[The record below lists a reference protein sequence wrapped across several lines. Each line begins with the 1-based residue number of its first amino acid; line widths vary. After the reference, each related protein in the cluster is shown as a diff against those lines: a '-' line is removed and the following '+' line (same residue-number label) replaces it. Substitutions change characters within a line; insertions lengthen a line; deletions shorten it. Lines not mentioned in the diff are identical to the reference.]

1 MQENFAHTVARAV
14 PPAVTAGPRFHCS
27 LVFRKDD
34 TGSCRRAAQTLPY
47 LCAAGR
53 MSPLDEDAVTL
64 LAPLNT
70 DEEEGCRRAVAM
82 PFAPSDPAPALSPA
96 PCSSSC
102 AFASLRCP
110 VSVSPAPERLLRVA
124 GADAGRLSRR
134 DASCTEVAAP
144 VGRVF
149 ALSLSL
155 WTPVDRRSNACEAFG
170 RRSFSWTKQQTTRS
184 GRHTP
189 HKRKRAKLA
198 WCPRPLAPS
207 AQSLLRMPSRGQT
220 NLVVFLPFALIRL
233 ISCRHALAGGGRG
246 FLWRRGCGAG
256 HAGEQLAVKF
266 AHNIVG
272 HLMES
277 HLLQVL
283 PNLLQ

>member
-1 MQENFAHTVARAV
+1 MQENCAHTVARAV

-27 LVFRKDD
+27 LVLRKDD

-53 MSPLDEDAVTL
+53 ISPFTL
-64 LAPLNT
+64 LAPLKT
-70 DEEEGCRRAVAM
+70 DEEEGCRRALAL
-82 PFAPSDPAPALSPA
+82 PFALSPA

-189 HKRKRAKLA
+189 PKRKRAKHA

-233 ISCRHALAGGGRG
+233 VSCRRALAVGGRG

-283 PNLLQ
+283 TNLLQ